1 MQICKLW
8 QFVVVGSAD
17 IKRKLRLAAQRQE
30 ARFYVD
36 KAPVKWFQALAPLGT
51 DANKPFLERVPWLI
65 AVFQQRFGILEG
77 GTKVKHDDLPE
88 SVVIAMEMLFAA
100 LHHVGLVCL
109 THTPESDGLDE

>member
-1 MQICKLW
+1 LQICNLW

-51 DANKPFLERVPWLI
+51 DANKPFLERVSWLI

-77 GTKVKHDDLPE
+77 GTKVKHYDLPE
-88 SVVIAMEMLFAA
+88 SVGIATEMLFTA
-100 LHHVGLVCL
+100 LHHAGLVGL
-109 THTPESDGLDE
+109 THTHESDGLDE

>member
-1 MQICKLW
+1 M
-8 QFVVVGSAD
+8 GSAD

-30 ARFYVD
+30 ARYYAD

-77 GTKVKHDDLPE
+77 GTKLTLRPAIVGWDCDGNAVYRTSSCGSSLPDPYTR
-88 SVVIAMEMLFAA
+88 VRWA
-100 LHHVGLVCL
+100 
-109 THTPESDGLDE
+109 

>member
-51 DANKPFLERVPWLI
+51 DANKPFLERVSWLI

-77 GTKVKHDDLPE
+77 GTKVKHDDVPE
-88 SVVIAMEMLFAA
+88 SVGIAMEMLFAA